1 MFNIFKNF
9 LNYNQREINRLSKK
23 VEEINR
29 LEDKTRILKDN
40 DFVTETKKLQKI
52 VQVDESGSNE
62 ILPWAF
68 ALSREAAR
76 RTLGQRHFDVQLV
89 AALALHEGKIAEQKT
104 GEGKTLSSVP
114 ALYLNA
120 LSGEGSHLVT
130 VNDYLA
136 RRDCGWMG
144 KIFNFLGLTTAAMIS
159 DRSYIFDLSY
169 IDKEA
174 LDWRLQHLKPISRK
188 EAYQADITY
197 GINSEFGFDYLRDN
211 MAADPNDTV

>member
-23 VEEINR
+23 VEEINK
-29 LEDKTRILKDN
+29 LEDKARNLKDTG
-40 DFVTETKKLQKI
+40 FAIETKKLQKI
-52 VQVDESGSNE
+52 VQADENKIEE

-76 RTLGQRHFDVQLV
+76 RTLGQRHFDVQLI
-89 AALALHEGKIAEQKT
+89 AAIALHEGKIAEQKT

-120 LSGEGSHLVT
+120 LSGQGVHLVT

-144 KIFNFLGLTTAAMIS
+144 MVFNFLGLTTAAMIS
-159 DRSYIFDLSY
+159 DRSF
-169 IDKEA
+169 
-174 LDWRLQHLKPISRK
+174 
-188 EAYQADITY
+188 
-197 GINSEFGFDYLRDN
+197 YLI
-211 MAADPNDTV
+211 